1 MPSTSR
7 SVNERN
13 LLIEPKIRTTDS
25 SSPCLVTA
33 TAQFL
38 KDFFG
43 WFWRVCFFSFKAKPA
58 SLFLIFVLLS
68 KQIDSPQ
75 WGGGKLFFRFSCLFP
90 RLRVSYLLISRF
102 DNLKLLVFSPLLF
115 YSLSHCFCHFYYDS
129 ISYSES
135 NIIKELLLSDFYN
148 SYFYYF
154 ASDSQSKL
162 PNFNKRRKLFGV
174 FLFFLLIF

>member
-13 LLIEPKIRTTDS
+13 LLIEPKIKTTDS
-25 SSPCLVTA
+25 SSPCSVTA
-33 TAQFL
+33 TAQSL
-38 KDFFG
+38 RDFFG
-43 WFWRVCFFSFKAKPA
+43 WFWCVCSFSFKAKPT
-58 SLFLIFVLLS
+58 SFFLIFVLLS

-75 WGGGKLFFRFSCLFP
+75 WGGGKWFFRFSCLFP